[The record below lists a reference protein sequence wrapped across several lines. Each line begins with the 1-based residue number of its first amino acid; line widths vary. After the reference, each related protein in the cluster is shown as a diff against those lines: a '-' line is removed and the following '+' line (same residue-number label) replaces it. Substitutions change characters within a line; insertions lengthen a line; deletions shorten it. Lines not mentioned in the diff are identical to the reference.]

1 MTPEERLAAA
11 TDAFS
16 NLNLPAGEQ
25 NYVCLQAL
33 LAIGQLL
40 VEINNR
46 QAAQAAQQAGS

>member
-11 TDAFS
+11 KNAFDDI
-16 NLNLPAGEQ
+16 NRPVQEQ

-46 QAAQAAQQAGS
+46 QQQQAGS